1 MRFHPTIIIIKE
13 AIMHKTIEAIYE
25 KGIIKP
31 LEKLPL
37 TESQIIKIT
46 IDTTESLVIS
56 TRAMIKA
63 DPDLVRQ
70 VAEND
75 EYLYDS

>member
-1 MRFHPTIIIIKE
+1 
-13 AIMHKTIEAIYE
+13 MHKTIDAIYE

-37 TESQIIKIT
+37 TESQKIKIT
-46 IDTTESLVIS
+46 IDTAESLVAS
-56 TRAMIKA
+56 TTAMIKA
-63 DPDLVRQ
+63 DSDVVRQ
-70 VAEND
+70 VAENE

>member
-1 MRFHPTIIIIKE
+1 
-13 AIMHKTIEAIYE
+13 MHKTIEAIYE
-25 KGIIKP
+25 RGIIKP

-46 IDTTESLVIS
+46 IDTTESLVAS

-63 DPDLVRQ
+63 NPDLVRQ

>member
-1 MRFHPTIIIIKE
+1 
-13 AIMHKTIEAIYE
+13 MHKTIEAIYE
-25 KGIIKP
+25 RGIIKP

-37 TESQIIKIT
+37 TESQLIKIT
-46 IDTTESLVIS
+46 IDTTESLVAS

-75 EYLYDS
+75 DYLYDS

>member
-1 MRFHPTIIIIKE
+1 
-13 AIMHKTIEAIYE
+13 MHKTIDAIYE
-25 KGIIKP
+25 RGIIKP

-37 TESQIIKIT
+37 TESQKIRIT
-46 IDTTESLVIS
+46 IDTTESLVAS

-75 EYLYDS
+75 EYLYDT

>member
-1 MRFHPTIIIIKE
+1 
-13 AIMHKTIEAIYE
+13 MHKTIDAIYE

-37 TESQIIKIT
+37 TESQRIKIT
-46 IDTTESLVIS
+46 IDTTETLVAS
-56 TRAMIKA
+56 TSAMIKA
-63 DPDLVRQ
+63 DPDVVRQ

-75 EYLYDS
+75 EYLYDT

>member
-1 MRFHPTIIIIKE
+1 
-13 AIMHKTIEAIYE
+13 MHKTIEAIYE
-25 KGIIKP
+25 RGIIKP

-37 TESQIIKIT
+37 TESQKIRIT
-46 IDTTESLVIS
+46 IDTTESLVAS

>member
-1 MRFHPTIIIIKE
+1 
-13 AIMHKTIEAIYE
+13 MHKTIDAIYE

-37 TESQIIKIT
+37 TESQRIKIT
-46 IDTTESLVIS
+46 IDTTETLVAS
-56 TRAMIKA
+56 TSAMIKA
-63 DPDLVRQ
+63 DPDVVRQ

>member
-1 MRFHPTIIIIKE
+1 
-13 AIMHKTIEAIYE
+13 MHKTIEAIYE
-25 KGIIKP
+25 RGIIKP

-37 TESQIIKIT
+37 TESQLIKIT
-46 IDTTESLVIS
+46 IDTTESLVAS

>member
-1 MRFHPTIIIIKE
+1 
-13 AIMHKTIEAIYE
+13 MHKTIDAIYE

-37 TESQIIKIT
+37 TESQKIKIT
-46 IDTTESLVIS
+46 IDTIETLVAS
-56 TRAMIKA
+56 TSAMIKA
-63 DPDLVRQ
+63 DPDVVRQ

-75 EYLYDS
+75 EYLYGT

>member
-1 MRFHPTIIIIKE
+1 
-13 AIMHKTIEAIYE
+13 MHKTIDAVYE
-25 KGIIKP
+25 KGVIKP
-31 LEKLPL
+31 LESLGL
-37 TESQIIKIT
+37 AESQKIKVT
-46 IDTTESLVIS
+46 IDTNEGIAAS

-63 DPDLVRQ
+63 DPDVVRL

>member
-1 MRFHPTIIIIKE
+1 
-13 AIMHKTIEAIYE
+13 MHKTIDAIYE
-25 KGIIKP
+25 RGIIKP

-37 TESQIIKIT
+37 TESQKIKIT
-46 IDTTESLVIS
+46 IDTTESLVAS

-75 EYLYDS
+75 EYRAPDHR

>member
-1 MRFHPTIIIIKE
+1 
-13 AIMHKTIEAIYE
+13 MHKTIEAIYE
-25 KGIIKP
+25 RGIIKP

-37 TESQIIKIT
+37 TESQKIRIT
-46 IDTTESLVIS
+46 IDTTESLVAS

-75 EYLYDS
+75 EYLYDT

>member
-1 MRFHPTIIIIKE
+1 
-13 AIMHKTIEAIYE
+13 MHKTIEAIYE
-25 KGIIKP
+25 RGIIKP
-31 LEKLPL
+31 LEALPL

-46 IDTTESLVIS
+46 IDTTESLVAS

-63 DPDLVRQ
+63 DPDLVRH

>member
-1 MRFHPTIIIIKE
+1 
-13 AIMHKTIEAIYE
+13 MHKTIEAIYE

-37 TESQIIKIT
+37 TESQKIRIT
-46 IDTTESLVIS
+46 IDTTESLVAS

-63 DPDLVRQ
+63 DPAVVRE
-70 VAEND
+70 VAEGD

>member
-1 MRFHPTIIIIKE
+1 
-13 AIMHKTIEAIYE
+13 MHKTIEAIYE
-25 KGIIKP
+25 RGIIKP

-46 IDTTESLVIS
+46 IDTTESLVAS

-75 EYLYDS
+75 AYLYDS

>member
-1 MRFHPTIIIIKE
+1 
-13 AIMHKTIEAIYE
+13 MHKTIEAIYE

>member
-1 MRFHPTIIIIKE
+1 
-13 AIMHKTIEAIYE
+13 MHKTIDAIYE
-25 KGIIKP
+25 SGVIKP

-37 TESQIIKIT
+37 TESQKIRIT
-46 IDTTESLVIS
+46 IDTTESLVAS

-75 EYLYDS
+75 EYLYDT

>member
-1 MRFHPTIIIIKE
+1 
-13 AIMHKTIEAIYE
+13 MHKTIDAIYE
-25 KGIIKP
+25 RGIIKP
-31 LEKLPL
+31 LEELPL
-37 TESQIIKIT
+37 TESQKIRIT
-46 IDTTESLVIS
+46 IDTTESLVAS

-75 EYLYDS
+75 EYLYDT